1 VLTLVAGVDIGNNST
16 EVALAEVDLQGGVR
30 FLATALVPTTG
41 IKGTQENSV
50 GVLMGVQDALRM
62 AGRRMSDLKRIYLNE
77 ATPVITDVAME
88 TLTETVITESTL
100 IGHNPNTPGGVGMGI
115 GRIVRLERL
124 PELPPGDKVIAVIG
138 REWQFADAATAI
150 NRAVDRGVD
159 VQAAIA
165 AKDDGVLIVN
175 RLVRKIPVVDEVTR
189 IDQVP
194 LEVPGAVEVAEPGQ
208 YIRTLSNP
216 YGIAT
221 IFSLTPEETQA
232 VVPVAR
238 ALVGNRS
245 AVVIKTPKGEVKART
260 IPAGTLTVIGEA
272 GRLDV
277 DVNAGAAAIM
287 QAVEKLYP
295 LRDVI
300 GEAGTNVG
308 GMMQRVRQT
317 MGDLTQQ
324 SPDEIRIQDV
334 LATDTFVPVKVEGGL
349 AEEFSQENAVVLAAM
364 VGTTRRTMQ
373 LVAEKVQRESGV
385 VTEVAGR
392 EAEVAILGALT
403 TPGTDTPLAIL
414 DMGGG
419 STDAALMTRDGV
431 VKAVHMAGA
440 GELVTMLINSEL
452 GLNDRDAAEAI
463 KRYPLARS
471 ESLYH
476 IRLEDGGVR
485 FFEEALD
492 PKLFGRLMLITP
504 EGLEPLYTRHSL
516 DHVVRVRREAKRKVF
531 VTNALRALRA
541 VAPGG
546 NIRAIPFVVMVGGS
560 ALDFEIP
567 GMISEALAEY
577 GVVAGSG
584 NIRGTEG
591 PRNAVATGIVLS
603 RKGTLRA
610 GGDR

>member
-1 VLTLVAGVDIGNNST
+1 MLTLVAGVDIGNNST

-41 IKGTQENSV
+41 IKGTQDNSV
-50 GVLMGVQDALRM
+50 GVLRGVQDALRM
-62 AGRRMSDLKRIYLNE
+62 AGRRLSDLKRIYLNE

-100 IGHNPNTPGGVGMGI
+100 IGHNPNTPGGVGMGT

-124 PELPPGDKVIAVIG
+124 AELPPGDKVIAVIG
-138 REWQFADAATAI
+138 REWQFADAAAAI

-221 IFSLTPEETQA
+221 LFSLTPEETQS

-260 IPAGTLTVIGEA
+260 IPAGSLSIIGET

-295 LRDVI
+295 LKDVT

-324 SPDEIRIQDV
+324 PPDGIRIQDV
-334 LATDTFVPVKVEGGL
+334 LAADTFVPVKVEGGL

-385 VTEVAGR
+385 ITEVAGR

-419 STDAALMTRDGV
+419 STDAALMDRNGV

-485 FFEEALD
+485 FFEQALD

-516 DHVVRVRREAKRKVF
+516 DHVVRVRRAAKRKVF
-531 VTNALRALRA
+531 VTNALRALKA

-603 RKGTLRA
+603 REGTWRA

>member
-1 VLTLVAGVDIGNNST
+1 
-16 EVALAEVDLQGGVR
+16 VALAEVDLQGGVR

-41 IKGTQENSV
+41 IKGTQDNSV
-50 GVLMGVQDALRM
+50 GVLRGVQDALRM
-62 AGRRMSDLKRIYLNE
+62 AGRRLSDLKRIYLNE

-100 IGHNPNTPGGVGMGI
+100 IGHNPNTPGGVGMGT

-124 PELPPGDKVIAVIG
+124 AELPPGDKVIAVIG
-138 REWQFADAATAI
+138 REWQFADAAAAI

-221 IFSLTPEETQA
+221 LFSLTPEETQS

-260 IPAGTLTVIGEA
+260 IPAGSLSIIGET

-295 LRDVI
+295 LKDVT

-324 SPDEIRIQDV
+324 PPDGIRIQDV
-334 LATDTFVPVKVEGGL
+334 LAADTFVPVKVEGGL

-385 VTEVAGR
+385 ITEVAGR

-419 STDAALMTRDGV
+419 STDAALMDRNGV

-485 FFEEALD
+485 FFEQALD

-516 DHVVRVRREAKRKVF
+516 DHVVRVRRAAKRKVF
-531 VTNALRALRA
+531 VTNALRALKA

-603 RKGTLRA
+603 REGTWRA

>member
-16 EVALAEVDLQGGVR
+16 EVALAEVDFQGGCR

-41 IKGTQENSV
+41 VKGTQENST
-50 GVLMGVQDALRM
+50 GVLRGVQEALRM
-62 AGRRMSDLKRIYLNE
+62 AGRRLSDLKMIYLNE

-100 IGHNPNTPGGVGMGI
+100 IGHNPNTPGGVGLGL

-124 PELPPGDKVIAVIG
+124 PELPPGDKVVVVIG
-138 REWQFADAATAI
+138 RDWQFADAAAAI
-150 NRAVDRGVD
+150 NRATDRGVD
-159 VQAAIA
+159 VQGAIA

-175 RLVRKIPVVDEVTR
+175 RLNRTIPVIDEVTR

-221 IFSLTPEETQA
+221 LFGLTPEETQS

-260 IPAGTLTVIGEA
+260 IPAGTLTVIGRN

-295 LRDVI
+295 LQDVV

-308 GMMQRVRQT
+308 GMIQRVRQT
-317 MGDLTQQ
+317 MGDLTEQL
-324 SPDEIRIQDV
+324 PDQVRIQDV
-334 LATDTFVPVKVEGGL
+334 LACDTFVPVKVVGGL
-349 AEEFSQENAVVLAAM
+349 AEEFSQENAVALAAM
-364 VGTTRRTMQ
+364 VSTDRRTMQ
-373 LVAEKVQRESGV
+373 HVAAQVEHEAGV
-385 VTEVAGR
+385 PTEVAGR
-392 EAEVAILGALT
+392 EAEMAILGALT
-403 TPGTDTPLAIL
+403 TPGTDVPVAIL

-419 STDAALMTRDGV
+419 STDAAVMDRNGT
-431 VKAVHMAGA
+431 VKAVHLAGA

-452 GLNDRDAAEAI
+452 GLGDRDAAEAI
-463 KRYPLARS
+463 KRYPVARS

-476 IRLEDGGVR
+476 IRLEDGSVR
-485 FFEEALD
+485 FFQEALD
-492 PKLFGRLMLITP
+492 PRLFGRLLLITP

-516 DHVVRVRREAKRKVF
+516 DHVVQVRRAAKRKVF
-531 VTNALRALRA
+531 VTNALRALRQ

-546 NIRAIPFVVMVGGS
+546 NIRSIPFVVMVGGS

-603 RKGTLRA
+603 RTKGA
-610 GGDR
+610 GPQGGR